1 MFQYMGS
8 STPLL
13 ASSTFTMST
22 FLALVQSG
30 VGSEDDAVVHHPLNP
45 SPEMIMATCEIDQ
58 IK

>member
-1 MFQYMGS
+1 
-8 STPLL
+8 
-13 ASSTFTMST
+13 MST

-30 VGSEDDAVVHHPLNP
+30 VGSEDDAVVDHPLNP